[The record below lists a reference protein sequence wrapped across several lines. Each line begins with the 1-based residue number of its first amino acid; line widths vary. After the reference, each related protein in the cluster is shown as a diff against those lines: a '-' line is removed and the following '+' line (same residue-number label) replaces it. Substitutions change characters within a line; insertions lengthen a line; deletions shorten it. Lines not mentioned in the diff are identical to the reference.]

1 MKLIFSRFGGKKR
14 KAKEIISYFPEH
26 KIYVEPFLG
35 SGAIFITK
43 PKSEINIL
51 NDLDPSIYNVFSNI
65 SQYGDDFDKKIWD
78 WTPDKEKWKN
88 IRKNLPINQY
98 GVDSLYESL
107 YHLRNS
113 WSGLGTSFTPNRF
126 KTNNYTVKICDY
138 QELMKDTIVFQK
150 DYKEVI
156 EGCDDPDAFFYLDPP
171 YEVALKKNY
180 YEYQTGFSLMEMRDL
195 LRQVKGKFLLSLDI
209 TPYITELFCEFNM
222 ETIEF
227 KYSCEP
233 KSNWKSKTEYLIK
246 NY

>member
-14 KAKEIISYFPEH
+14 KANEIIEHFPEH

-43 PKSEINIL
+43 TKSEINVL
-51 NDLDPSIYNVFSNI
+51 NDLDPAIYNIFSNVEEYG
-65 SQYGDDFDKKIWD
+65 SQFDNQEWD
-78 WTPDKEKWKN
+78 WTPDRDKWIELKSSLQE
-88 IRKNLPINQY
+88 RGNLGPT
-98 GVDSLYESL
+98 SLYESI

-126 KTNNYTVKICDY
+126 KNNEYLVKLSNYKD
-138 QELMKDTIVFQK
+138 LMKDTIVLQK

-156 EGCDDPDAFFYLDPP
+156 EFCDDPDAFFYLDPP

-180 YEYQTGFSLMEMRDL
+180 YEYQTGFSLEEMRDL
-195 LRQVKGKFLLSLDI
+195 LRGMKGKFLLSLDV
-209 TPYITELFCEFNM
+209 TPYITDLFKEFKM
-222 ETIEF
+222 DTIEF
-227 KYSCEP
+227 KYCCSG
-233 KSNWKSKTEYLIK
+233 KYKFKTEYLIK